1 MADLDLQAVG
11 RSPRRGEGL
20 AGPLRQSAFLPPAA
34 VRMLKVGE
42 ESGNLAAMAGHVADI
57 YELKLADGLGRV
69 VGVVG
74 PAAILAIGL
83 LVASIF
89 ASVLTALVSINDLAV

>member
-1 MADLDLQAVG
+1 
-11 RSPRRGEGL
+11 
-20 AGPLRQSAFLPPAA
+20 
-34 VRMLKVGE
+34 
-42 ESGNLAAMAGHVADI
+42 
-57 YELKLADGLGRV
+57 V